1 MMMDELELLK
11 KDWQKKDTQ
20 LPKLSFDEIYKMIWK
35 KSSSIVKWIFYISI
49 AEFLFWIAMSFIPLE
64 NDELTGVGAKTF
76 QYIENVIE
84 IIGYVIIIYFIFK
97 FYLNYKKINTT
108 DSARSLMKKIITTR
122 KTVMQYV
129 WFNLGLFA
137 ALMIIVFLE
146 SIFYNAEYADLS
158 QRISEADNPAL
169 IWLIVGVLLVF
180 TIVIFGVLL
189 WLFYRLLYGILLKRL
204 NINYKELKKLE
215 V

>member
-11 KDWQKKDTQ
+11 KDWQKKEEH

-49 AEFLFWIAMSFIPLE
+49 IEFLFWIAMSFIPME
-64 NDELTGVGAKTF
+64 NDELTGPGSKTF
-76 QYIENVIE
+76 QTVENIVEVLGYLVI
-84 IIGYVIIIYFIFK
+84 VYFIFK

-108 DSARSLMKKIITTR
+108 DSARALMKKIIVTR

-137 ALMIIVFLE
+137 VLMIIVFLE
-146 SIFYNAEYADLS
+146 SILYNAEYADLS
-158 QRISEADNPAL
+158 QRISEAGNPIL
-169 IWLIVGVLLVF
+169 IWFIVGLLLAF
-180 TIVIFGVLL
+180 TIVLFGILL

-204 NINYKELKKLE
+204 NINYRELKKLE

>member
-1 MMMDELELLK
+1 MMDELELLK
-11 KDWQKKDTQ
+11 KDWQKKEEH

-49 AEFLFWIAMSFIPLE
+49 IEFLFWIAMSFIPME
-64 NDELTGVGAKTF
+64 NDELTGPGSKTF
-76 QYIENVIE
+76 QTVENIVEVLGYLVI
-84 IIGYVIIIYFIFK
+84 VYFIFK

-108 DSARSLMKKIITTR
+108 DSARALMKKIIVTR

-137 ALMIIVFLE
+137 VLMIIVFLE
-146 SIFYNAEYADLS
+146 SILYNAEYADLS
-158 QRISEADNPAL
+158 QRISEAGNPIL
-169 IWLIVGVLLVF
+169 IWFIVGLLLAF
-180 TIVIFGVLL
+180 TIVLFGILL

-204 NINYKELKKLE
+204 NINYRELKKLE